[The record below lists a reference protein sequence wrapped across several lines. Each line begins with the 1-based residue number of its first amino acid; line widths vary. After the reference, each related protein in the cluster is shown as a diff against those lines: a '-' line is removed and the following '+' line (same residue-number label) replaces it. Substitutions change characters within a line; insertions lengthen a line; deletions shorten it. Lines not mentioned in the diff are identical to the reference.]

1 MYRAKSCG
9 VLMLALFALPII
21 SSVEAQWVMA
31 AHAVKNHIQRMTQKS
46 ENGGY
51 DVAIVVLEAA
61 PAAVYD
67 KTLKSLQS
75 HPDVKIT
82 KNDGKNGRIEIRK
95 DKQVASFQISPLG
108 EKLTQLVVASNASSG
123 EETSPTSSVVDAVL
137 RVCKEVDVKCT
148 VESNQSDTQP

>member
-1 MYRAKSCG
+1 
-9 VLMLALFALPII
+9 
-21 SSVEAQWVMA
+21 
-31 AHAVKNHIQRMTQKS
+31 MTQKS

-67 KTLKSLQS
+67 KILRSLQA
-75 HPDVKIT
+75 HPEVKIT

-108 EKLTQLVVASNASSG
+108 EKLTQLVVASNVSQG
-123 EETSPTSSVVDAVL
+123 EEASPTFMVVDSVL

-148 VESNQSDTQP
+148 VEPN

>member
-1 MYRAKSCG
+1 MYRAKSCM
-9 VLMLALFALPII
+9 VLMVALFVLPTI

-31 AHAVKNHIQRMTQKS
+31 AHAVKNRVQQMTQKS

-67 KTLKSLQS
+67 KTLKSLQA
-75 HPDVKIT
+75 HPEVKIT

-108 EKLTQLVVASNASSG
+108 NKLTQLVVASNVSQG
-123 EETSPTSSVVDAVL
+123 EEASATSMVVDAVL
-137 RVCKEVDVKCT
+137 RVCKEVDIKCT
-148 VESNQSDTQP
+148 VEPN

>member
-1 MYRAKSCG
+1 MYRAKSCM
-9 VLMLALFALPII
+9 VSMAALFVLPTI

-31 AHAVKNHIQRMTQKS
+31 AHAVKNRVQQMTQKS

-67 KTLKSLQS
+67 KTLKSLRA
-75 HPDVKIT
+75 HPEVKIT

-108 EKLTQLVVASNASSG
+108 DKLTQLVVASNVSQG
-123 EETSPTSSVVDAVL
+123 EEASPTSMVVDAVL

-148 VESNQSDTQP
+148 VEPN